1 MKYYISISAWNLLES
16 FTTESISP
24 VAFYAERVYG
34 AKLSRFL
41 EDKFDRTYKLILSTK
56 DNGGDYT
63 IEVDEQLVDKNLLM
77 PEMDKTIFSYPKTIY
92 YQKGLV
98 AFRFNTQELMD
109 SMIAESQILFE
120 VKCIIKY
127 QSEFYVKEIKP
138 TNIKSEK
145 IGNSLSFDFM
155 NYVEQDNRYNLIKGA
170 ITGYARG
177 IMTAQSSD
185 SRTLQTKVMELKNA
199 FAGLNTITLMSS
211 GEIMNAGKYTAMIED
226 CMKLYKSQ
234 REEPTRIFDIMK
246 QQFSEIIKLA
256 ETRANAIS
264 GHGHSY
270 DQNMINSEIMFVRNR
285 IFSIEE
291 ANNIGYLISELEAIK
306 KAERENGLMVGKERL
321 YFKVGTPEYE
331 RKQEIKRVLNEF
343 TYGNEEYKMLK
354 DELKRLYGKQS
365 ENSNEVEILEGAI
378 QAIFTRLSDL
388 SNEIIKKI
396 AATESKNK
404 LNLSAITISNK
415 IVIESTNGLQA
426 ESSFFN
432 TLLNVILDNP
442 LDSPISENAI
452 LKLVE
457 KSTRAF
463 MELPESETEDGKQIV
478 NCMRGFWLYKNH
490 RAVSFEIPSNME
502 IIKSTMGFLL
512 KPFGFDQIE
521 RYMLNK
527 KCQVKEY
534 AFMLWGACIGYADI
548 PKTFTEVLYS
558 DAKEAEKLDRFTRKL
573 I

>member
-1 MKYYISISAWNLLES
+1 MP
-16 FTTESISP
+16 TTITS
-24 VAFYAERVYG
+24 G
-34 AKLSRFL
+34 
-41 EDKFDRTYKLILSTK
+41 
-56 DNGGDYT
+56 
-63 IEVDEQLVDKNLLM
+63 
-77 PEMDKTIFSYPKTIY
+77 
-92 YQKGLV
+92 
-98 AFRFNTQELMD
+98 
-109 SMIAESQILFE
+109 
-120 VKCIIKY
+120 
-127 QSEFYVKEIKP
+127 
-138 TNIKSEK
+138 K

-185 SRTLQTKVMELKNA
+185 SRTLQTKVMDLKNA
-199 FAGLNTITLMSS
+199 FAGLNTITLMGS

-226 CMKLYKSQ
+226 CKKLYNSQ

-256 ETRANAIS
+256 ETRADAIS

-270 DQNMINSEIMFVRNR
+270 DQDMINSEIMSVRNR
-285 IFSIEE
+285 IFAIEE
-291 ANNIGYLISELEAIK
+291 ANNIGSLISELETIK

-321 YFKVGTPEYE
+321 YFKAGTPEYE
-331 RKQEIKRVLNEF
+331 RKQEIKKILNEF

-365 ENSNEVEILEGAI
+365 ESSNEVEILEGAI

-396 AATESKNK
+396 AATESKNN
-404 LNLSAITISNK
+404 LDLSAITISNN
-415 IVIESTNGLQA
+415 IVVESANGLKA

-452 LKLVE
+452 LKFVE
-457 KSTRAF
+457 KGTKAF

-490 RAVSFEIPSNME
+490 RAVSFEIPSDME
-502 IIKSTMGFLL
+502 VIKSTMGFLL

-521 RYMLNK
+521 RYLLNK
-527 KCQVKEY
+527 KCQHKEY
-534 AFMLWGACIGYADI
+534 AFMLWGACIGYADM

-558 DAKEAEKLDRFTRKL
+558 DAKEAEKLDRFTRKF

>member
-24 VAFYAERVYG
+24 VAFYAERAYG

-63 IEVDEQLVDKNLLM
+63 IEVDEELIDKSLLA
-77 PEMDKTIFSYPKTIY
+77 PEKDKTIFSYPKTIY

-98 AFRFNTQELMD
+98 AFRFNTQEIMD

-120 VKCIIKY
+120 VKCVKKY
-127 QSEFYVKEIKP
+127 QSDFYVKEVKP
-138 TNIKSEK
+138 TTIKSGK

-185 SRTLQTKVMELKNA
+185 SRTLQTKVMDLKNA
-199 FAGLNTITLMSS
+199 FAGLNTITLMGS
-211 GEIMNAGKYTAMIED
+211 GEIMNAGKYIAMIED
-226 CMKLYKSQ
+226 CKILYNSQ

-264 GHGHSY
+264 GHGLSY
-270 DQNMINSEIMFVRNR
+270 DQDMINSEIMSVRNR
-285 IFSIEE
+285 IFAIEE
-291 ANNIGYLISELEAIK
+291 ANNIGSLISELEAIK

-321 YFKVGTPEYE
+321 YFKAGTPEYE
-331 RKQEIKRVLNEF
+331 RKQEILNEF

-365 ENSNEVEILEGAI
+365 ESSNEVEILEGAI

-396 AATESKNK
+396 AATESKNN
-404 LNLSAITISNK
+404 LDLSAITISNN
-415 IVIESTNGLQA
+415 IVVESANGLKA

-457 KSTRAF
+457 KGTKAF

-490 RAVSFEIPSNME
+490 RAVSFEIPSDME
-502 IIKSTMGFLL
+502 VIKSTMGFLL

-521 RYMLNK
+521 RYLLNK
-527 KCQVKEY
+527 KCQHKEY
-534 AFMLWGACIGYADI
+534 AFMLWGACIGYADM

-558 DAKEAEKLDRFTRKL
+558 DTKEAEKLDRFTRKF